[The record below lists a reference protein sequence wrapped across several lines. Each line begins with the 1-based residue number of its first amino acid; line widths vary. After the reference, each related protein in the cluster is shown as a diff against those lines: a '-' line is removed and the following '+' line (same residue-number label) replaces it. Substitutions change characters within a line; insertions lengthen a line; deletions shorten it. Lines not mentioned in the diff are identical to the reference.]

1 MKKTRINQLLKG
13 AFVVLLATMLMGFV
27 ASCSKDD
34 DDDTPNVNGAGKSH
48 KVVFKAIASAGTDID
63 AAVYGI
69 DSNATTASSL
79 SGTTWSSPEVTSEK
93 GAYNANVVVNAVGTN
108 ASSTLKVQIW
118 VDGELKKEGTSSG
131 QYLSA
136 SASYTF

>member
-1 MKKTRINQLLKG
+1 MKKMKLKNVLKG
-13 AFVVLLATMLMGFV
+13 SFVMMMAALLLGFV
-27 ASCSKDD
+27 ASCSNDD
-34 DDDTPNVNGAGKSH
+34 DDNIPGAGKTH
-48 KVVFKAIASAGTDID
+48 KVVFKAEASSGSNID
-63 AAVYGI
+63 VAVYGI
-69 DSNATTASSL
+69 DGNPTTASSL
-79 SGTTWSSPEVTSEK
+79 SGTTWTSPEITSET
-93 GAYNANVVVNAVGTN
+93 GAYGANVAVSALGPN

>member
-1 MKKTRINQLLKG
+1 MKKMKMSQLLRG
-13 AFVVLLATMLMGFV
+13 TFIAVMAAMLIGLV

-34 DDDTPNVNGAGKSH
+34 DDDNHVNGAGKSH
-48 KVVFKAIASAGTDID
+48 KVVFKAIASSGSNID
-63 AAVYGI
+63 VAVYGV
-69 DSNATTASSL
+69 DGNPTTASSL
-79 SGTTWSSPEVTSEK
+79 SGTTWSSPEITSEP
-93 GAYNANVVVNAVGTN
+93 GAYNANVAVNAIGAN

>member
-1 MKKTRINQLLKG
+1 MKKTKMNQLLRG
-13 AFVVLLATMLMGFV
+13 TFVVLLATMLMGFV

-34 DDDTPNVNGAGKSH
+34 DDNVDGSKRSH
-48 KVVFKAIASAGTDID
+48 KVVFKAIASAGANID
-63 AAVYGI
+63 GAVYGI
-69 DSNATTASSL
+69 DSNATTATSL
-79 SGTTWSSPEVTSEK
+79 SGTTWSSPEVTSDA
-93 GAYNANVVVNAVGTN
+93 GAYNANVVVNAIGAD

>member
-1 MKKTRINQLLKG
+1 MRETRISQLLKG
-13 AFVVLLATMLMGFV
+13 TLVVLLATMLMGFV
-27 ASCSKDD
+27 SSCSKD
-34 DDDTPNVNGAGKSH
+34 DDDTPNVNGAKKTH
-48 KVVFKAIASAGTDID
+48 KVVFKAIASAGADID
-63 AAVYGI
+63 GAVYGI
-69 DSNATTASSL
+69 DSNVTTATSL
-79 SGTTWSSPEVTSEK
+79 SGTTWSSPEVTSEA
-93 GAYNANVVVNAVGTN
+93 GAYNANVVVNAIGPN

>member
-13 AFVVLLATMLMGFV
+13 TFVVLLATMLMGFV

-34 DDDTPNVNGAGKSH
+34 DDDNVNGAKKSH
-48 KVVFKAIASAGTDID
+48 KVVFKAIASAGTNID
-63 AAVYGI
+63 VAVYGI

-79 SGTTWSSPEVTSEK
+79 SGTTWSSPEVTSEA
-93 GAYNANVVVNAVGTN
+93 GAYNANVVVNAIGVN

-136 SASYTF
+136 SASYVF

>member
-1 MKKTRINQLLKG
+1 MKKTKMNQLLRG
-13 AFVVLLATMLMGFV
+13 TFVVLLATMLMGFV

-34 DDDTPNVNGAGKSH
+34 DDNVDGSKRSH
-48 KVVFKAIASAGTDID
+48 KVVFKAIASAGANID
-63 AAVYGI
+63 GAVYGI
-69 DSNATTASSL
+69 DSNATTATSL
-79 SGTTWSSPEVTSEK
+79 SGTTWSSPEVTSEA
-93 GAYNANVVVNAVGTN
+93 GAYNANVVVNAIGAD

>member
-1 MKKTRINQLLKG
+1 MNQLLRG
-13 AFVVLLATMLMGFV
+13 TFVVLLATMLMGFV

-34 DDDTPNVNGAGKSH
+34 DDNVDGSKKSH
-48 KVVFKAIASAGTDID
+48 KVVFKAIASAGANID
-63 AAVYGI
+63 GAVYGI
-69 DSNATTASSL
+69 DSNATTATSL
-79 SGTTWSSPEVTSEK
+79 SGTTWSSPEVTSEA
-93 GAYNANVVVNAVGTN
+93 GAYNANVVVNAIGAD